1 VATVRGRVTQAT
13 LRRLEQGVDLAD
25 GRATADEAI
34 LKAANDRWSVLELVI
49 HEGRKHIVRRMCKS
63 VGHPVERLLRT
74 KLGGLELGDL
84 AAGEIRELSPVE
96 VSSLLKSIEKHR

>member
-1 VATVRGRVTQAT
+1 
-13 LRRLEQGVDLAD
+13 
-25 GRATADEAI
+25 
-34 LKAANDRWSVLELVI
+34 
-49 HEGRKHIVRRMCKS
+49 
-63 VGHPVERLLRT
+63 LRT